1 MMKNVN
7 ARRRLSP
14 LGIGIG
20 LFVLAAVIVGGMRS
34 GEAQE
39 ELDPGKVQDTRDSLE
54 QWVETR
60 RVISKEKADWKL
72 GRELL
77 EDQVELRG
85 AEIATIRDRI
95 AETRKSIADA
105 QAKKAALETERDEL
119 RAVAKEFEEVVVELE
134 KRALTLA
141 ARLPEPVLGEMRK
154 AVQNIP
160 AAGEKTEL
168 GLGIRY
174 GNVIGV
180 LLAINK
186 FNKDIKIENEIRQLE
201 DGTEISVQALY
212 LGVGQAYYASEDGKH
227 GGIGYATDKGWI
239 WEARDDEAAKIAL
252 AIAVKLNKEPAAF
265 VKLPLV
271 LSGGEAK

>member
-141 ARLPEPVLGEMRK
+141 ARLPQPVLGEMRK